1 MKFLQNI
8 SYKIISS
15 LEKEFNFSKY
25 LIPFEDDNIEVYIRE
40 NRNFVLCVNFT
51 SLNSYI
57 NSNKIIHKFFLDKGI
72 KYSLV
77 NIFIVPSINGI
88 ENIYFQTEVYE
99 EAIFIEENS
108 GKIKNFNVHNVGL
121 LNHIK
126 DLCEGLS
133 KNKKNSK
140 NNYITIF
147 IISLSIIIYF
157 TLGTINGNIT
167 SIRDEVLLW
176 AGAKMDILIQS
187 GEYHRFILSSFIH
200 KDFVQLLVG
209 VITLFFSGSIVEKN
223 IGKLNY
229 VILILLG
236 MIFGNLASY
245 LFNFSNVLGVGLY
258 VINYSLIGSLFIL
271 AFKYRYKVNK
281 LFFIFIF
288 LFIGIN
294 LVNSMFSRN
303 IDNFGSLSS
312 FIIGIVFT
320 KLIYVLKK

>member
-8 SYKIISS
+8 SYKIINS
-15 LEKEFNFSKY
+15 LEKEFDFSKY
-25 LIPFEDDNIEVYIRE
+25 TISLEDDNIEVYVKE
-40 NRNFVLCVNFT
+40 NRDFVLCVNFT

-57 NSNKIIHKFFLDKGI
+57 NSNKTIHKFFSHKGI

-77 NIFIVPSINGI
+77 NIFIVPSIIGI

-99 EAIFIEENS
+99 EAIFIEEGS
-108 GKIKNFNVHNVGL
+108 GKIKNFNIHSIGL

-126 DLCEGLS
+126 DICEGVS

-147 IISLSIIIYF
+147 IISLAIIIYF

-187 GEYHRFILSSFIH
+187 GEYHRFILSNFIH

-294 LVNSMFSRN
+294 LINSMFSHN

-312 FIIGIVFT
+312 FIVGIVFT
-320 KLIYVLKK
+320 KLVYVFKK

>member
-25 LIPFEDDNIEVYIRE
+25 LIPLEDDNIEVYIRE

-147 IISLSIIIYF
+147 IISLAIIIYF

-320 KLIYVLKK
+320 KLIYVFKK